1 MRIAFYSPRSTHL
14 EHGLEKGGDPIFLHE
29 LFAGLRRA
37 GHEVEV
43 VSRLNVHDLW
53 RGRVPA
59 RRLLTEALA
68 VRRRQKQLRPDAWL
82 VYKPSRTYPDL
93 FGWWQRPKRYVLIG
107 AHTWQSRRIPRVWRS
122 FLAWAYRRTLRRAD
136 FVTVLLPQTLE
147 RLQDYY
153 GVEPERARLLFT
165 AVPVPADVPAQDD
178 ARRRL
183 GLPVDVPIVLSTTRL
198 TEPGSGQG
206 KTEMILDLLSVA
218 PSLPADA
225 LVVVGGDGPGRGA
238 IEAEVRRLRLQERV
252 RLVGAVERAD
262 TTWYFAA
269 CDVYVQPHPLDGP
282 WLSVLEAQAVGRPVV
297 TMHTRSGELTV
308 DVGGSGL
315 LARTIDDFGD
325 HVRALTAD
333 RDRSAAMGR
342 RARQFILDA
351 HSIDVRVRQI
361 EELLEAGRPRPQHRP
376 DRVRTL
382 RRLRAKE
389 DSALHG

>member
-29 LFAGLRRA
+29 LFAGLQRA

-59 RRLLTEALA
+59 RTLLSEALA
-68 VRRRQKQLRPDAWL
+68 VRRRVKRFRPDAWL

-93 FGWWQRPKRYVLIG
+93 FGWWLRPKRYVLLG
-107 AHTWQSRRIPRVWRS
+107 AHTWQSRRIPRRWRS
-122 FLAWAYRRTLRRAD
+122 FLAWAYRRTLQRAD
-136 FVTVLLPQTLE
+136 FVTVLLPQTLG
-147 RLQDYY
+147 RLRTY

-183 GLPVDVPIVLSTTRL
+183 GLPGDVPIVLCTTRL

-206 KTEMILDLLSVA
+206 KTEMVLDLLSVA
-218 PSLPADA
+218 PSLPADV
-225 LVVVGGDGPGRGA
+225 LIVVGGDGPGRAA
-238 IEAEVRRLRLQERV
+238 IEAEVRRLGLHERV
-252 RLVGAVERAD
+252 RLVGAVDRAE
-262 TTWYFAA
+262 TTWHFAA
-269 CDVYVQPHPLDGP
+269 CDLYVQPHPLDGP
-282 WLSVLEAQAVGRPVV
+282 WLSVLEAQAAGRPVV

-315 LARTIDDFGD
+315 LARTIDEFGE
-325 HVRALTAD
+325 HVRALTSD
-333 RDRSAAMGR
+333 RERCAAMGR
-342 RARQFILDA
+342 RARQFILDE

-361 EELLEAGRPRPQHRP
+361 EELLEAGRPRPQRLS
-376 DRVRTL
+376 DRARTL
-382 RRLRAKE
+382 PRLRAKE